1 MGDLLDRGSAFLD
14 DQRHKHMSRTVVY
27 QRGAEAKEVLA
38 TIGKTEFEQADD
50 AGLIHRVESRD
61 FLVRTADL
69 DLGAG
74 PILPRARPGARDGRD
89 AGVRVRGQRAGRAT
103 AVPVQRPVSEGSS
116 DSHQAHRHGDLMAD
130 GNGQNGTKARWAGV
144 LVTIILAAGAMTIQ
158 WGVVTTKL
166 QQVEKRLDEFIGEAR
181 SIRADY
187 QAMERRVSY
196 LEGKVAGL
204 SAAADAGR
212 EGRP

>member
-1 MGDLLDRGSAFLD
+1 
-14 DQRHKHMSRTVVY
+14 
-27 QRGAEAKEVLA
+27 
-38 TIGKTEFEQADD
+38 
-50 AGLIHRVESRD
+50 
-61 FLVRTADL
+61 
-69 DLGAG
+69 
-74 PILPRARPGARDGRD
+74 
-89 AGVRVRGQRAGRAT
+89 
-103 AVPVQRPVSEGSS
+103 
-116 DSHQAHRHGDLMAD
+116 MAD
-130 GNGQNGTKARWAGV
+130 GNGQNGTNGTRARWAGV

-204 SAAADAGR
+204 SVAAEAGR
-212 EGRP
+212 VGRP

>member
-1 MGDLLDRGSAFLD
+1 
-14 DQRHKHMSRTVVY
+14 MS
-27 QRGAEAKEVLA
+27 
-38 TIGKTEFEQADD
+38 
-50 AGLIHRVESRD
+50 
-61 FLVRTADL
+61 
-69 DLGAG
+69 
-74 PILPRARPGARDGRD
+74 
-89 AGVRVRGQRAGRAT
+89 
-103 AVPVQRPVSEGSS
+103 
-116 DSHQAHRHGDLMAD
+116 D
-130 GNGQNGTKARWAGV
+130 GNGTNGTKARWAGV
-144 LVTIILAAGAMTIQ
+144 LVTIILATGAMTIQ

>member
-1 MGDLLDRGSAFLD
+1 
-14 DQRHKHMSRTVVY
+14 MS
-27 QRGAEAKEVLA
+27 
-38 TIGKTEFEQADD
+38 DP
-50 AGLIHRVESRD
+50 HN
-61 FLVRTADL
+61 
-69 DLGAG
+69 
-74 PILPRARPGARDGRD
+74 
-89 AGVRVRGQRAGRAT
+89 
-103 AVPVQRPVSEGSS
+103 
-116 DSHQAHRHGDLMAD
+116 

-144 LVTIILAAGAMTIQ
+144 LLTIILAAGAMTVQ

-166 QQVEKRLDEFIGEAR
+166 QQLEKRMDEFIGEAR
-181 SIRADY
+181 SIRSEY